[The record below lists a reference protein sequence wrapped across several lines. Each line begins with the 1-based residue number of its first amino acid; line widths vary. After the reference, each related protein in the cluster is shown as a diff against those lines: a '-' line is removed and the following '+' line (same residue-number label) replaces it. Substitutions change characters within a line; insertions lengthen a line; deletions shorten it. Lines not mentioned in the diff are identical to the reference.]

1 MCKTQTADRGDMATS
16 KCDFDTGLVKLQ
28 GRNEEIEREYKEKV
42 KRKEAEIEGQW
53 KQLEEQT
60 RKLELHEEGTRE
72 KEEVLL
78 AGEEIVVQKTEKADE
93 MERRVLSLEGQLQ
106 PIKKPINK
114 ELENPAMKIRGRGG
128 TAKGTNC
135 RPKSWN

>member
-1 MCKTQTADRGDMATS
+1 M
-16 KCDFDTGLVKLQ
+16 
-28 GRNEEIEREYKEKV
+28 
-42 KRKEAEIEGQW
+42 
-53 KQLEEQT
+53 EEQT
-60 RKLELHEEGTRE
+60 RKLELYEDGTRE

-93 MERRVLSLEGQLQ
+93 MERRVLFLEGQLR
-106 PIKKPINK
+106 PIKKPMPACWSGK
-114 ELENPAMKIRGRGG
+114 KLESPSMKIRGRGG